1 MGFLVTLAGAVFFAF
16 HGSLSLLPIESRPLG
31 STLVIIAGLLLAML
45 PNALLLGL
53 PGYAIKRC
61 LPAGLSALHSR
72 YPAEKAATLRPVAG
86 TKKQA

>member
-1 MGFLVTLAGAVFFAF
+1 VATGASDSHMGFLVTLAGAVFFAF

-45 PNALLLGL
+45 PHALLLGL

-61 LPAGLSALHSR
+61 LLLVSLR
-72 YPAEKAATLRPVAG
+72 CTLGILLRRR
-86 TKKQA
+86 QH